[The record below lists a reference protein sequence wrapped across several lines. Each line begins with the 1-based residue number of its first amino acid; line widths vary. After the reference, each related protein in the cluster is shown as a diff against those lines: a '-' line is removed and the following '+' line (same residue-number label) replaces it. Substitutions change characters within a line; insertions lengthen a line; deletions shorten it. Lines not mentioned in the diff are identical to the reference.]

1 MNVLYV
7 TPDLGESDILRR
19 EFSARHPDLR
29 LESTATP
36 REAIKRLDAGTSHY
50 DAVLIELTQMNGE
63 GLSLVRHIRK
73 NNLPVGVVAI
83 AAVRDDAPSQE
94 VLESGADH
102 VVVKGKEFLPRLSTV
117 LARAVE
123 RRTFEAR
130 LRAMLETA
138 PVCLMRVAGDGNI
151 LAMNIA
157 ALDMVEAERAEQM
170 VDESWYERVVPD
182 AQAACRDFIERASQ
196 GEKGSFECQIKR
208 LSGTHRTV
216 LMGAVRA
223 PVDADGAPSA
233 LVAMRDL
240 DTTRRLEVGLTQG
253 REKLGALET
262 ALSELKAQNQ
272 QLVAGHEAERAEW
285 QQQQS
290 STDLTA
296 ERATWEQA
304 EVTRRQELVDKHQA
318 EREALEH
325 ALKAAEAQCQ
335 QLSADHEAERAEW
348 QQQQSSTD
356 LQAEATRRQELVDKQ
371 QTEREATEHAL
382 KAAEAQCRQ
391 LSADHDA
398 ERAKWQQQSST
409 DLTAERAAWEQAEA
423 TRRQELVDK
432 QQTERE
438 ALEYALKA
446 AEAQSQQ
453 LSADHKAER
462 AEWQQQ
468 QQSSTDLPAERAA
481 WEQAEATRRQELV
494 DKHQAERETL
504 EYALKAAEAQCQQ
517 LSADHEAERTKWQ
530 KQLAMGKAQEE
541 AVVEQLFAEHE
552 KLESALQAA
561 AAQQQSSTDLTAE
574 RAAWEQAEATGR
586 QEFVNK
592 HRAERE
598 ATEHALK
605 AAEARCQ
612 QLSADHEAERTK
624 WQEQLAAGKAQETA
638 LKRQPLAISRKPQG
652 PTRTMDLNAAI
663 GQLGPVLSR
672 LVGED
677 IELGVEPASQLD
689 PVEINPD
696 HVEQLLLRLAV
707 MVREAMPAGGI
718 VRLGTSSVQID
729 DAHVHEHPGVP
740 PGPYARLTLKASGW
754 GMDPQ
759 MQDRVA
765 SAVASGEDLEGAKEL
780 GLASALR
787 AFRQAGGH
795 IAVKVEPGRE
805 LSFEGYLSTGG

>member
-19 EFSARHPDLR
+19 EFSALHPDLR

-36 REAIKRLDAGTSHY
+36 REAIERLEAGTSHY

-83 AAVRDDAPSQE
+83 AVARDDAPSQE

-102 VVVKGKEFLPRLSTV
+102 VVVKGKEFLPRLPTV

-123 RRTFEAR
+123 RRTLEAR

-138 PVCLMRVAGDGNI
+138 PVCLMKVAGDGTI

-170 VDESWYERVVPD
+170 VDESWYERVVSD
-182 AQAACRDFIERASQ
+182 DQAACRDFIERASH
-196 GEKGSFECQIKR
+196 GERGSFECQIKR

-223 PVDADGAPSA
+223 PVDADGTPSA

-240 DTTRRLEVGLTQG
+240 DKTRSLEAGLTQG

-262 ALSELKAQNQ
+262 ALSELEAQNQ

-285 QQQQS
+285 QP
-290 STDLTA
+290 
-296 ERATWEQA
+296 
-304 EVTRRQELVDKHQA
+304 
-318 EREALEH
+318 
-325 ALKAAEAQCQ
+325 
-335 QLSADHEAERAEW
+335 
-348 QQQQSSTD
+348 
-356 LQAEATRRQELVDKQ
+356 
-371 QTEREATEHAL
+371 
-382 KAAEAQCRQ
+382 
-391 LSADHDA
+391 
-398 ERAKWQQQSST
+398 QQSST

-432 QQTERE
+432 HEAERE
-438 ALEYALKA
+438 ALE
-446 AEAQSQQ
+446 
-453 LSADHKAER
+453 H
-462 AEWQQQ
+462 
-468 QQSSTDLPAERAA
+468 
-481 WEQAEATRRQELV
+481 
-494 DKHQAERETL
+494 
-504 EYALKAAEAQCQQ
+504 ALKAAEAQCQQ
-517 LSADHEAERTKWQ
+517 LAADHEAERAEWQ
-530 KQLAMGKAQEE
+530 P
-541 AVVEQLFAEHE
+541 
-552 KLESALQAA
+552 
-561 AAQQQSSTDLTAE
+561 QQPSTDLTAE
-574 RAAWEQAEATGR
+574 RAAWEQAEATRRQEFVDKHQAKREALEYALKAAEAQCQQLSVDHEAERTKWQKQLAVGKAQEEAVVEQLFAEHDKLERALRAAGAPQQSSTDLTAERAAWEHAEATGR

-592 HRAERE
+592 HRAERV

-612 QLSADHEAERTK
+612 QLSADHESERDK
-624 WQEQLAAGKAQETA
+624 WQEQRAAGKAHEAA
-638 LKRQPLAISRKPQG
+638 LKRQLLAISRTQQG
-652 PTRTMDLNAAI
+652 TTRTIDLNAAI
-663 GQLGPVLSR
+663 GQLSSVLSR

-677 IELGVEPASQLD
+677 IEFGVEPASQLD
-689 PVEINPD
+689 LVEINPD

-707 MVREAMPAGGI
+707 VVREAMPAGGV
-718 VRLGTSSVQID
+718 VRLGTSSLQID
-729 DAHVHEHPGVP
+729 DAHVHEYPGVP
-740 PGPYARLTLKASGW
+740 PGRYARLTLKASGW

-765 SAVASGEDLEGAKEL
+765 SAVASGEESEAAKEL

-795 IAVKVEPGRE
+795 IAVKAEPGRE
-805 LSFEGYLSTGG
+805 LTFEGYLPTGG

>member
-19 EFSARHPDLR
+19 EFSALHPDLR

-36 REAIKRLDAGTSHY
+36 REAIERLEAGTSHY

-73 NNLPVGVVAI
+73 NNFTVGVVAI
-83 AAVRDDAPSQE
+83 MSARDDAPSQE

-102 VVVKGKEFLPRLSTV
+102 VVVKGKEFLPRLPTV

-123 RRTFEAR
+123 CRTLEAR

-138 PVCLMRVAGDGNI
+138 PVCLMRVAGDGTI

-170 VDESWYERVVPD
+170 VDESWYERVAPD
-182 AQAACRDFIERASQ
+182 AQAACRDFIERASH
-196 GEKGSFECQIKR
+196 GERGSFECQIQR
-208 LSGTHRTV
+208 LSGAHRTV

-240 DTTRRLEVGLTQG
+240 DKTRSLEAGLTQG
-253 REKLGALET
+253 REKLEGLET
-262 ALSELKAQNQ
+262 ALSDLEAQNQ
-272 QLVAGHEAERAEW
+272 QLGGRTRGRAGRVAAAAVIHRPD
-285 QQQQS
+285 S
-290 STDLTA
+290 STGRLGAGRGDA
-296 ERATWEQA
+296 SPGVRRA
-304 EVTRRQELVDKHQA
+304 KHQA
-318 EREALEH
+318 EREATEQ

-335 QLSADHEAERAEW
+335 QLAADHEAERAEW
-348 QQQQSSTD
+348 QP
-356 LQAEATRRQELVDKQ
+356 
-371 QTEREATEHAL
+371 
-382 KAAEAQCRQ
+382 
-391 LSADHDA
+391 
-398 ERAKWQQQSST
+398 QQSST
-409 DLTAERAAWEQAEA
+409 DLTAQRAAWEQAEA
-423 TRRQELVDK
+423 TRRQEFVNK
-432 QQTERE
+432 QQAEGE

-446 AEAQSQQ
+446 AEAQGQQ
-453 LSADHKAER
+453 LA
-462 AEWQQQ
+462 
-468 QQSSTDLPAERAA
+468 
-481 WEQAEATRRQELV
+481 
-494 DKHQAERETL
+494 
-504 EYALKAAEAQCQQ
+504 
-517 LSADHEAERTKWQ
+517 ADHEAERTKWK
-530 KQLAMGKAQEE
+530 KQLAMVKAQEE
-541 AVVEQLFAEHE
+541 AVVEQLFTEHE

-561 AAQQQSSTDLTAE
+561 AAQQQSSTDVTAE

-592 HRAERE
+592 QGAERE

-624 WQEQLAAGKAQETA
+624 WQEQLAAGKAQEAA
-638 LKRQPLAISRKPQG
+638 LKRQLLAISRKQQG
-652 PTRTMDLNAAI
+652 TTRTMDLNAAI
-663 GQLGPVLSR
+663 GRLGPVLSR

-677 IELGVEPASQLD
+677 IEFGVEPASQLD

-707 MVREAMPAGGI
+707 VVREAMPAGGV

-729 DAHVHEHPGVP
+729 DAHVHEYPGVP
-740 PGPYARLTLKASGW
+740 PGRYARLTLKASGW

-765 SAVASGEDLEGAKEL
+765 SAVAGGEDSEGAKEL
-780 GLASALR
+780 GLASVLR

-795 IAVKVEPGRE
+795 IVVKAEPGRE
-805 LSFEGYLSTGG
+805 LNFEGYLPTGG

>member
-1 MNVLYV
+1 MWDRGCLKEERQPAGAGREHERLAPRLAQAFSADMNVLYV

-19 EFSARHPDLR
+19 EFSALHPDLR

-36 REAIKRLDAGTSHY
+36 REAIERLAAGTSHY

-83 AAVRDDAPSQE
+83 MSARDDAPSQE

-102 VVVKGKEFLPRLSTV
+102 VVVKGKEFLPRLPTV

-123 RRTFEAR
+123 RRTLEAR

-138 PVCLMRVAGDGNI
+138 PVCLMRVAGDGTI

-182 AQAACRDFIERASQ
+182 AQAACRDFIERASH
-196 GEKGSFECQIKR
+196 GERGSFECQIQR
-208 LSGTHRTV
+208 LSGAHRTV

-240 DTTRRLEVGLTQG
+240 DKTRSLEAGLTQG
-253 REKLGALET
+253 REKLEALET
-262 ALSELKAQNQ
+262 ALSELEAQNQ
-272 QLVAGHEAERAEW
+272 QLVAGHEAKRAEWQPQQSSTDLTAQRAAWEQAEATRRQEFVAKHQAEREATEQALKAAEAQCQQLAADHEAERAEW

-296 ERATWEQA
+296 Q
-304 EVTRRQELVDKHQA
+304 
-318 EREALEH
+318 
-325 ALKAAEAQCQ
+325 
-335 QLSADHEAERAEW
+335 
-348 QQQQSSTD
+348 
-356 LQAEATRRQELVDKQ
+356 
-371 QTEREATEHAL
+371 
-382 KAAEAQCRQ
+382 
-391 LSADHDA
+391 
-398 ERAKWQQQSST
+398 
-409 DLTAERAAWEQAEA
+409 RAAWEQAEA
-423 TRRQELVDK
+423 TRRQEFVNK
-432 QQTERE
+432 QQAERE

-446 AEAQSQQ
+446 AEAQGQQ
-453 LSADHKAER
+453 LA
-462 AEWQQQ
+462 
-468 QQSSTDLPAERAA
+468 
-481 WEQAEATRRQELV
+481 
-494 DKHQAERETL
+494 
-504 EYALKAAEAQCQQ
+504 
-517 LSADHEAERTKWQ
+517 ADHEAERTKWQ
-530 KQLAMGKAQEE
+530 KQLAMVKAQEE
-541 AVVEQLFAEHE
+541 AVVEQLFTEHE

-561 AAQQQSSTDLTAE
+561 AAQQQSSTDLTAK

-592 HRAERE
+592 QGAERE

-612 QLSADHEAERTK
+612 QLSGDHEAERTK
-624 WQEQLAAGKAQETA
+624 WQEQLAAGKAQEAA
-638 LKRQPLAISRKPQG
+638 LKRQLLAISRKQQG
-652 PTRTMDLNAAI
+652 TTRTMDLNAAI
-663 GQLGPVLSR
+663 GRLGPVLSR

-677 IELGVEPASQLD
+677 IEFGVEPASQLD

-707 MVREAMPAGGI
+707 VVREAMPAGGV

-729 DAHVHEHPGVP
+729 DAYVHEYPDVP
-740 PGPYARLTLKASGW
+740 PGRYARLTLKASGW

-765 SAVASGEDLEGAKEL
+765 SAVAGGEDSEGAKEL
-780 GLASALR
+780 GLASVLR

-795 IAVKVEPGRE
+795 IVVKAEPGRE
-805 LSFEGYLSTGG
+805 LNFEGYLPTGG

>member
-1 MNVLYV
+1 MWDRGCLKEERQPAGAGREHERLAPRLAQAFSADMNVLYV

-19 EFSARHPDLR
+19 EFSALHPDLR

-36 REAIKRLDAGTSHY
+36 REAIERLAAGTSHY

-83 AAVRDDAPSQE
+83 MSARDDAPSQE

-102 VVVKGKEFLPRLSTV
+102 VVVKGKEFLPRLPTV

-123 RRTFEAR
+123 RRTLEAR

-138 PVCLMRVAGDGNI
+138 PVCLMRVAGDGTI

-182 AQAACRDFIERASQ
+182 AQAACRDFIERASH
-196 GEKGSFECQIKR
+196 GERGSFECQIQR
-208 LSGTHRTV
+208 LSGAHRTV

-240 DTTRRLEVGLTQG
+240 DKTRSLEAGLTQG
-253 REKLGALET
+253 REKLEALET
-262 ALSELKAQNQ
+262 ALSELEAQNQ
-272 QLVAGHEAERAEW
+272 QLVAGHEAKRAEWQPQQSSTDLTAQRAAWEQAEATRRQEFVAKHQAEREATEQALKAAEAQCQQLAADHEAERAEW

-296 ERATWEQA
+296 Q
-304 EVTRRQELVDKHQA
+304 
-318 EREALEH
+318 
-325 ALKAAEAQCQ
+325 
-335 QLSADHEAERAEW
+335 
-348 QQQQSSTD
+348 
-356 LQAEATRRQELVDKQ
+356 
-371 QTEREATEHAL
+371 
-382 KAAEAQCRQ
+382 
-391 LSADHDA
+391 
-398 ERAKWQQQSST
+398 
-409 DLTAERAAWEQAEA
+409 RAAWEQAEA
-423 TRRQELVDK
+423 TRRQEFVNK
-432 QQTERE
+432 QQAERE

-446 AEAQSQQ
+446 AEAQGQQ
-453 LSADHKAER
+453 LA
-462 AEWQQQ
+462 
-468 QQSSTDLPAERAA
+468 
-481 WEQAEATRRQELV
+481 
-494 DKHQAERETL
+494 
-504 EYALKAAEAQCQQ
+504 
-517 LSADHEAERTKWQ
+517 ADHEAERTKWQ
-530 KQLAMGKAQEE
+530 KQLAMVKAQEE
-541 AVVEQLFAEHE
+541 AVVEQLFTEHE

-561 AAQQQSSTDLTAE
+561 AAQQQSSTDLTAK

-592 HRAERE
+592 QGAERE

-612 QLSADHEAERTK
+612 QLSGDHEAERTK
-624 WQEQLAAGKAQETA
+624 WQEQLAAGKAQEAA
-638 LKRQPLAISRKPQG
+638 LKRQLLAISRKQQG
-652 PTRTMDLNAAI
+652 TTRTMDLNAAI
-663 GQLGPVLSR
+663 GRLGPVLSR

-677 IELGVEPASQLD
+677 IEFGVEPASQLD

-707 MVREAMPAGGI
+707 VVREAMPAGGV

-729 DAHVHEHPGVP
+729 DAHVHEYPDVP
-740 PGPYARLTLKASGW
+740 PGRYARLTLKASGW

-765 SAVASGEDLEGAKEL
+765 SAVAGGEDSEGAKEL
-780 GLASALR
+780 GLASVLR

-795 IAVKVEPGRE
+795 IVVKAEPGRE
-805 LSFEGYLSTGG
+805 LNFEGYLPTGG

>member
-19 EFSARHPDLR
+19 EFSALHPDLR

-36 REAIKRLDAGTSHY
+36 REAIARLEAGTSHY

-83 AAVRDDAPSQE
+83 MSARDDAPSQE

-102 VVVKGKEFLPRLSTV
+102 VVVKGKEFLPRLPTV

-123 RRTFEAR
+123 RRTLEAR

-138 PVCLMRVAGDGNI
+138 PICLMRVAGDGTI

-157 ALDMVEAERAEQM
+157 ALDMVEAERAGQM
-170 VDESWYERVVPD
+170 VDESWYEWVVPD
-182 AQAACRDFIERASQ
+182 AQAACRDFIERASH

-216 LMGAVRA
+216 RMSAVRA
-223 PVDADGAPSA
+223 PVDADGDPSA

-240 DTTRRLEVGLTQG
+240 DKTRSLEAGLTQG
-253 REKLGALET
+253 REKLEALET
-262 ALSELKAQNQ
+262 ALSELEAQNQ

-296 ERATWEQA
+296 ERAAWEQA
-304 EVTRRQELVDKHQA
+304 EATRRQEFADRHRA
-318 EREALEH
+318 EREATEQ

-335 QLSADHEAERAEW
+335 QLAADREAERAEW
-348 QQQQSSTD
+348 Q
-356 LQAEATRRQELVDKQ
+356 
-371 QTEREATEHAL
+371 
-382 KAAEAQCRQ
+382 
-391 LSADHDA
+391 
-398 ERAKWQQQSST
+398 QQQSST

-423 TRRQELVDK
+423 TRRQELVD
-432 QQTERE
+432 THRAERE
-438 ALEYALKA
+438 ATEHALKA
-446 AEAQSQQ
+446 AEEQCQQ
-453 LSADHKAER
+453 LAADHEAER
-462 AEWQQQ
+462 AEWQ
-468 QQSSTDLPAERAA
+468 
-481 WEQAEATRRQELV
+481 
-494 DKHQAERETL
+494 
-504 EYALKAAEAQCQQ
+504 
-517 LSADHEAERTKWQ
+517 
-530 KQLAMGKAQEE
+530 
-541 AVVEQLFAEHE
+541 
-552 KLESALQAA
+552 
-561 AAQQQSSTDLTAE
+561 QQQSSTDLTAE
-574 RAAWEQAEATGR
+574 RAAWERAEATRRQELVDTHRAEREALEQALKAAKAQCQQLAADHEAERAEWQQQQSSTDLTAQRAAWEQAEATRRQEFVAKHQAEREATEQALKAAEAQCQQLAADHEAERAEWQQQQPSTDLTAQRAAWEQAEATRR

-592 HRAERE
+592 QQAERE
-598 ATEHALK
+598 ALEYALK
-605 AAEARCQ
+605 AAEAQGQ
-612 QLSADHEAERTK
+612 QLAADYEAERTK
-624 WQEQLAAGKAQETA
+624 WQKQLAAGKAEEAA
-638 LKRQPLAISRKPQG
+638 LKRQLLAISRKQQG
-652 PTRTMDLNAAI
+652 TTRTMDLNAAI
-663 GQLGPVLSR
+663 DRLGPVVSR

-677 IELGVEPASQLD
+677 IEFGVEPASQLD

-707 MVREAMPAGGI
+707 VVREAMPAGGV

-729 DAHVHEHPGVP
+729 DAHVHEYPGVP
-740 PGPYARLTLKASGW
+740 PGRYARLTLKASGW

-765 SAVASGEDLEGAKEL
+765 SAVASGEDSEGAKEL
-780 GLASALR
+780 GLASVLR

-795 IAVKVEPGRE
+795 IVVKAEPGRE
-805 LSFEGYLSTGG
+805 LNFEGYLPTGG